1 VGIYATTQ
9 TCSAF
14 LVFMGDSSRFLV
26 FKGVQGESSKGSFKE
41 FIDS

>member
-1 VGIYATTQ
+1 MPPL

-14 LVFMGDSSRFLV
+14 LVFMGESSRFLV
-26 FKGVQGESSKGSFKE
+26 FKGKVQEENSRGSFKD